1 MSLIAEKPIVLVVDD
16 DPAVRLLMRESLEP
30 SGCLVEEAENG
41 LQAVELFG
49 CTAPDLILMDVQ
61 MPLMNG
67 FQACRQVRQADE
79 GRDVPIVIVT
89 GLDDIDSIEEAYEAG
104 ATDFITKPIDW
115 LILGQRV
122 RYILRASHAFKQ
134 LKANEESL
142 AEAQRIARFGNWEW
156 DIESGRLHCSEG
168 LLSLI
173 ALDGAGPVLEFNRML
188 EAVHP
193 EDRERV
199 GDVFQRCLEGG
210 ERFDF
215 ECRFNRADGQQRLFH
230 CRGELIEAS
239 GTRLRH
245 VLGTTQDITEERAA
259 EERIQY
265 LAYYDPL
272 TGLPNRTLFRQQAES
287 MLQNAQAKS
296 AEFAVML
303 LDIDR
308 LKRINDTLGHS
319 AGDQA
324 LKAVAQR
331 LVSAMAEGKQFSRW
345 DKSDYAPSIAR
356 LGGDEFQLLIPGDG
370 GLELYTRMA
379 EHICAQLAQ
388 PVSIEGN
395 DVVVTGSIGIALY
408 PHDGD
413 SIEILLKN
421 ADTAVNHTKKSGRNS
436 YHYYTDSM
444 NSQSLDLLK
453 LESQLGSAIDD
464 GQMELYYQPKY
475 DLLTRRLHGVEA
487 LIRWHHPERGLLLPG
502 AFIPLA
508 EESGLIV
515 KLGEWGLAKACA
527 QARSWLDRGVDVG
540 PMAVNI
546 SSVQF
551 RAADLFD
558 TIGKVLRESG
568 LPPYLLEVEVTES
581 SIMHD
586 VEQAERILS
595 KLKLDGVQVSVDDF
609 GTGYSSLSYLKRL
622 PLDTLKIDGSFVKD
636 ITTNESDKSI
646 AEAIVALS
654 RALGLEVIAE
664 WVQHPEQARILD
676 KIGCTKLQG
685 FWISPPLEADQIPD
699 FFSNFTPPDLD

>member
-1 MSLIAEKPIVLVVDD
+1 MSLIAERPIVLVVDD

-41 LQAVELFG
+41 QQAVELFG

-67 FQACRQVRQADE
+67 FEACRRVRQDDE

-89 GLDDIDSIEEAYEAG
+89 GLDDIDSIEKAYEAG

-122 RYILRASHAFKQ
+122 RYILRASYAFKQ

-142 AEAQRIARFGNWEW
+142 AEAQRIGRFGNWEW
-156 DIESGRLHCSEG
+156 DVESGRVHCSEG
-168 LLSLI
+168 FLSLI
-173 ALDGAGPVLEFNRML
+173 ALEGAGPVIEFNRIMD
-188 EAVHP
+188 AVHS
-193 EDRERV
+193 EDQGRV
-199 GDVFQRCLEGG
+199 GDAFQRCLEHG
-210 ERFDF
+210 EQFDF
-215 ECRFNRADGQQRLFH
+215 ECRFDRTDGQHRLFH
-230 CRGELIEAS
+230 CRGELVEAS

-245 VLGTTQDITEERAA
+245 VLGTTQDITDERAA

-265 LAYYDPL
+265 LAYYDSL
-272 TGLPNRTLFRQQAES
+272 TGLPNRTRFRQQAES
-287 MLQNAQAKS
+287 ILLKARTGS
-296 AEFAVML
+296 TEFAVMV

-331 LVSAMAEGKQFSRW
+331 LMSAMDEGKQLLWRG
-345 DKSDYAPSIAR
+345 KSEYASSIAR

-370 GLELYTRMA
+370 GLEFYTRMA
-379 EHICAQLAQ
+379 EYLCARLAQ
-388 PVSIEGN
+388 PISIEGN
-395 DVVVTGSIGIALY
+395 EVVVTGSVGIALY

-413 SIEILLKN
+413 SIEVLLKN
-421 ADTAVNHTKKSGRNS
+421 ADTAVNYTKKSGRNT
-436 YHYYTDSM
+436 YRYYTDSM
-444 NSQSLDLLK
+444 NSQSLALLQ

-464 GQMELYYQPKY
+464 GQMELFYQPKY

-487 LIRWHHPERGLLLPG
+487 LIRWHHPQRGLLLPG
-502 AFIPLA
+502 EFIPLA
-508 EESGLIV
+508 EENGLIV
-515 KLGEWGLAKACA
+515 KLGEWGLSESCA
-527 QARSWLDRGVDVG
+527 QARSWLDQGVDVG
-540 PMAVNI
+540 PVAVNI

-551 RAADLFD
+551 RSEGLFD
-558 TIGKVLRESG
+558 TVGRVLQESG
-568 LPPYLLEVEVTES
+568 LPPCLLEIEVTES

-654 RALGLEVIAE
+654 QALGLEVIAE
-664 WVQHPEQARILD
+664 WVQHTEQARMLD